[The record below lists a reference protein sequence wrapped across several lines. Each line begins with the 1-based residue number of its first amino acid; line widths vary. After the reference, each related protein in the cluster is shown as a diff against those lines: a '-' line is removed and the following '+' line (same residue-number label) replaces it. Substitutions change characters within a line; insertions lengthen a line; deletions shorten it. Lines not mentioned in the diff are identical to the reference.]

1 MTGKKE
7 GHCKEMKRIQDTPPT
22 TSTNDI
28 KRTDYH

>member
-7 GHCKEMKRIQDTPPT
+7 GHCKEMKRIQDTPT